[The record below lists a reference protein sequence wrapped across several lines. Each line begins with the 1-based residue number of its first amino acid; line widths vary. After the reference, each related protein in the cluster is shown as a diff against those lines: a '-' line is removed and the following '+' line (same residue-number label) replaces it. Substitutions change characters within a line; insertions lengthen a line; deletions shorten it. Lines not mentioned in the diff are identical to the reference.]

1 MLHPMRDILDF
12 LVQLILAIFGALGMA
27 IAMAMGAV
35 LLGGCAVLGTGWCW
49 RAWRGRQPPR

>member
-1 MLHPMRDILDF
+1 MRGILDF

-27 IAMAMGAV
+27 IAMAAGAV

-49 RAWRGRQPPR
+49 RAWRGRQPPP

>member
-1 MLHPMRDILDF
+1 MVPVMRGILDF

-35 LLGGCAVLGTGWCW
+35 LIGGCAVLGTGWCW
-49 RAWRGRQPPR
+49 RAWRGRQPPP